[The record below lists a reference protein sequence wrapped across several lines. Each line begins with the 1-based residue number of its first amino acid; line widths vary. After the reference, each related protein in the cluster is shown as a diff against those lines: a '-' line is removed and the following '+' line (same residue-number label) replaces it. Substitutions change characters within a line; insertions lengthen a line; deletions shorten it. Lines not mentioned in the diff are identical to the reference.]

1 MPSFGLIKSV
11 NAGGYGF
18 SNSLVSQATAD
29 SEFTLELPL
38 PVGNVLTNWVK
49 TDANTAAGDL
59 AGGHGLTNGTYDFY
73 WTVGGVVFC
82 RAGVAVTITT
92 NAVAADGGAGT
103 DFPATAT
110 TGVVMTK
117 QVVAACPI
125 DGDNAVFVMI
135 VFQNTS
141 DTAAACSADF
151 QDASNNSIEL
161 MLLTEV
167 QNTSTGLDKV
177 LQQVAAR
184 AALTGAPITQVK
196 ASNSSLT
203 AAGTLIVVAGV
214 DATP

>member
-1 MPSFGLIKSV
+1 MPSFSLIKSV

-18 SNSLVSQATAD
+18 SNSLVGQATSD
-29 SEFTLELPL
+29 SQYVLALPL
-38 PVGNVLTNWVK
+38 PVGNTLTNWVK

-73 WTVGGVVFC
+73 WTVDGVVFC
-82 RAGVAVTITT
+82 RSGVAVTITT

-103 DFPATAT
+103 DFPASAT
-110 TGVVMTK
+110 VGVVMTK

-125 DGDNAVFVMI
+125 DGDNAVFVAVMY
-135 VFQNTS
+135 QNTS
-141 DTAAACSADF
+141 DTAAAASADF

-167 QNTSTGLDKV
+167 QNTATGLDKV
-177 LQQVAAR
+177 LQQTAAR
-184 AALTGAPITQVK
+184 AALTGALITQVK
-196 ASNSSLT
+196 ASNSSTT